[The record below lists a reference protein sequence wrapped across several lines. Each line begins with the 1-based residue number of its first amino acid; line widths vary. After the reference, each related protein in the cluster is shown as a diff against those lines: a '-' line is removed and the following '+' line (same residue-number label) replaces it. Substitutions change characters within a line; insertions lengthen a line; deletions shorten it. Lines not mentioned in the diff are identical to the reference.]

1 MMQMDR
7 KPAQNFALI
16 VGVLYVVIGIMGFIP
31 ALVKEPPTSPE
42 MVGLGF
48 KTGYGYLMG
57 LFPINPLHNVVHL
70 LIGFLGIAASIALD
84 SARLYS
90 GVLALLYG
98 LLAIM
103 GLFPPTQSTLGII
116 PIFGNDVWLHA
127 ITAAIAAYFGFFA
140 TPNLA
145 DIGNNPSPSP
155 QTGTESKG

>member
-7 KPAQNFALI
+7 KPVQNFALI

-98 LLAIM
+98 LLAIILPHLHRLEPKARVKPRCWNTQILFRLCLS
-103 GLFPPTQSTLGII
+103 GL
-116 PIFGNDVWLHA
+116 
-127 ITAAIAAYFGFFA
+127 
-140 TPNLA
+140 
-145 DIGNNPSPSP
+145 
-155 QTGTESKG
+155 